1 MALLTVRRA
10 ASGVAKP
17 FGDLG
22 DLFRALPQNFFVAL
36 GNEPAAC
43 WAGDGVSVSLE
54 PCLVSVEF
62 MAAMRADEMQRGGGL
77 IGQRPYSWHWLP
89 CRMLPQLLPRRDF
102 RFCPGVDAFSNC
114 LISLAPGV
122 GLEPTTQR
130 LTAACSTN

>member
-1 MALLTVRRA
+1 MALLTVRRT
-10 ASGVAKP
+10 ASGVTKP

-22 DLFRALPQNFFVAL
+22 DLFRAPPQNFFVAL

-62 MAAMRADEMQRGGGL
+62 MAAMGADEMQRGGGL

-89 CRMLPQLLPRRDF
+89 LSNVAPAVAPSGFPFLSRCRCFL
-102 RFCPGVDAFSNC
+102 
-114 LISLAPGV
+114 
-122 GLEPTTQR
+122 
-130 LTAACSTN
+130 